1 MGSLG
6 ELEPSAPR
14 ASLCHEDPG
23 ISLTSTLVSYVQHIE
38 RERAQLPSAKAQTCH
53 NAVEK
58 SNIVALCNKVIAMTM
73 DPEMY
78 LFTTSLQFHF
88 CSCLKTAVDLR
99 VHEHIPRHGA
109 IAVQQLAGAV
119 GADEKLLRR
128 IMRMLVNKS
137 IFAESEPGYYAHTPV
152 SLVICA
158 PNMPDLLSH
167 RLEDG
172 FRAASRHAEAL
183 AKLQYRDPTA
193 EDILGFQL
201 AFSTTR
207 NYWDYVEED
216 DPECGQRF
224 SKAMRAVTVN
234 KLGDVPKLYPF
245 NKLVDNGGIIVDVGE
260 DGQVAQSIL
269 SHWPGLGLKCIVQD
283 KFASKSGSTHPDL
296 EMQAYDFFSPQ
307 PVKGKAIPGLQTSL
321 RDYDKEAPQYMSL
334 NSLVIGAAAY
344 LFRHIFHDWPDDACI
359 TILKNTVE
367 AMNPHE
373 SRILICD
380 QIMEETNPS
389 TAAVLY
395 DIDMMCLYGG
405 KERTLSE
412 WEALLKAAD
421 QRLEIKNV
429 FRSPN
434 QVSGIL
440 EVQLR
445 CD

>member
-6 ELEPSAPR
+6 EMEPLDRRGSFCR
-14 ASLCHEDPG
+14 EDPG
-23 ISLTSTLVSYVQHIE
+23 INLTSTLASYIQHLE
-38 RERAQLPSAKAQTCH
+38 TERAQLPSQKTQASNNVA
-53 NAVEK
+53 EK
-58 SNIVALCNKVIAMTM
+58 LNIITLCNKVIAMTM

-99 VHEHIPRHGA
+99 IHEHVPQHGV
-109 IAVQQLAGAV
+109 IAVQQLAVAV

-137 IFAESEPGYYAHTPV
+137 VFAEPEPGYYAHTPA

-158 PNMPDLLSH
+158 PNMTDLLSH

-193 EDILGFQL
+193 EDVLGFQL
-201 AFSTTR
+201 AFSTTK

-245 NKLVDNGGIIVDVGE
+245 DRLVDNGGVIVDVGGGM
-260 DGQVAQSIL
+260 GQVAQSIL

-283 KFASKSGSTHPDL
+283 KFACKSRSTHPDL
-296 EMQAYDFFSPQ
+296 EMQSYDFFSPQ
-307 PVKGKAIPGLQTSL
+307 PVK
-321 RDYDKEAPQYMSL
+321 
-334 NSLVIGAAAY
+334 GAAAY

-359 TILKNTVE
+359 KILKNTVE
-367 AMNPHE
+367 ALDSHR

-380 QIMEETNPS
+380 QIMEEKNPS

-440 EVQLR
+440 DVQVC

>member
-6 ELEPSAPR
+6 ELGPSDR
-14 ASLCHEDPG
+14 RESLCCEDPG
-23 ISLTSTLVSYVQHIE
+23 INLTSALASYVQHLE
-38 RERAQLPSAKAQTCH
+38 LERAQLPSLKAQSCH
-53 NAVEK
+53 DVAVR
-58 SNIVALCNKVIAMTM
+58 SSIITLCNKVIAMTM

-88 CSCLKTAVDLR
+88 CSCLKVAVDLR
-99 VHEHIPRHGA
+99 VHEHIPRKGA
-109 IAVQQLAGAV
+109 IAVKQLAGAV
-119 GADEKLLRR
+119 GTDETLLRR

-137 IFAESEPGYYAHTPV
+137 IFAESEPGYYAHTPA
-152 SLVICA
+152 SLVICS

-193 EDILGFQL
+193 DDILGFQL
-201 AFSTTR
+201 AFATEK

-245 NKLVDNGGIIVDVGE
+245 NKIVDDGGLIVDVGGGM
-260 DGQVAQSIL
+260 GQVAQSIL

-283 KFASKSGSTHPDL
+283 KFASKNGSTHPDL
-296 EMQAYDFFSPQ
+296 EMQSYDFFSPQ
-307 PVKGKAIPGLQTSL
+307 PVK
-321 RDYDKEAPQYMSL
+321 
-334 NSLVIGAAAY
+334 
-344 LFRHIFHDWPDDACI
+344 
-359 TILKNTVE
+359 
-367 AMNPHE
+367 
-373 SRILICD
+373 
-380 QIMEETNPS
+380 
-389 TAAVLY
+389 AVLY

-412 WEALLKAAD
+412 WKAMLKAAD
-421 QRLEIKNV
+421 ERLEIKNV

-440 EVQLR
+440 EVQLC

>member
-6 ELEPSAPR
+6 ELEPPDHR
-14 ASLCHEDPG
+14 GLCLEDPG
-23 ISLTSTLVSYVQHIE
+23 IKLTSTLASYVRHLE
-38 RERAQLPSAKAQTCH
+38 RELAQPPTTKTQTRH
-53 NAVEK
+53 NVAEK
-58 SNIVALCNKVIAMTM
+58 SNIIALCNKVIAMVM

-109 IAVQQLAGAV
+109 ISVQQLAGVV

-137 IFAESEPGYYAHTPV
+137 IFAEPEPGHYAHTPV
-152 SLVICA
+152 SLVICR

-201 AFSTTR
+201 AFSTPK

-216 DPECGQRF
+216 DPDCGQRF

-234 KLGDVPKLYPF
+234 KLGDLPKLYPF
-245 NKLVDNGGIIVDVGE
+245 NELVDDGGLIIDVGGGM
-260 DGQVAQSIL
+260 GQVAQSIL
-269 SHWPGLGLKCIVQD
+269 SHWPRLGLKCIVQD
-283 KFASKSGSTHPDL
+283 KFASKSDSTHADL
-296 EMQAYDFFSPQ
+296 EMQSYDFFSPQ
-307 PVKGKAIPGLQTSL
+307 PIK
-321 RDYDKEAPQYMSL
+321 
-334 NSLVIGAAAY
+334 GAAAY
-344 LFRHIFHDWPDDACI
+344 LFRHIFHDWPDDACVK
-359 TILKNTVE
+359 ILKNTVE
-367 AMNPHE
+367 AIDPQR

-380 QIMEETNPS
+380 QIMEERNPS

-395 DIDMMCLYGG
+395 DIDMMSLYGG
-405 KERTLSE
+405 QERTLSE

-421 QRLEIKNV
+421 QRLQIKNV

-440 EVQLR
+440 EVQLC

>member
-6 ELEPSAPR
+6 EVEPSAPR
-14 ASLCHEDPG
+14 GSLCREDPG
-23 ISLTSTLVSYVQHIE
+23 INLTSILSSYVQHLE
-38 RERAQLPSAKAQTCH
+38 REHTQLPSSKAQTCH
-53 NAVEK
+53 NAAEK

-99 VHEHIPRHGA
+99 VHEHIPRHGV
-109 IAVQQLAGAV
+109 IAVQQLAEAV

-128 IMRMLVNKS
+128 IMRMLVNRS
-137 IFAESEPGYYAHTPV
+137 IFAEPEPGYYAHTPV

-193 EDILGFQL
+193 EDVLGFQL
-201 AFSTTR
+201 AFSTTK

-245 NKLVDNGGIIVDVGE
+245 NKLVDDGGIIVDVGGGM
-260 DGQVAQSIL
+260 GQVAQSIL

-307 PVKGKAIPGLQTSL
+307 P
-321 RDYDKEAPQYMSL
+321 
-334 NSLVIGAAAY
+334 
-344 LFRHIFHDWPDDACI
+344 
-359 TILKNTVE
+359 
-367 AMNPHE
+367 
-373 SRILICD
+373 
-380 QIMEETNPS
+380 ETNPS

-412 WEALLKAAD
+412 WEVLLKAAD

-440 EVQLR
+440 EVQL
-445 CD
+445 CHD

>member
-38 RERAQLPSAKAQTCH
+38 RERAQLPSSKAQTCH

-245 NKLVDNGGIIVDVGE
+245 NKLVDDGGIIVDVGGGM
-260 DGQVAQSIL
+260 GQVAQSIL
-269 SHWPGLGLKCIVQD
+269 SHWPRLGLKCIVQD

-307 PVKGKAIPGLQTSL
+307 PVK
-321 RDYDKEAPQYMSL
+321 
-334 NSLVIGAAAY
+334 GAAAY

-421 QRLEIKNV
+421 HRLEIKNV

-440 EVQLR
+440 EVQLC